1 MTHLSALAMQL
12 AIRHREL
19 KLIVEQYTG
28 LDRDALHIHIA
39 LLLYLATALLFRQS
53 RSSRLPWLVVFAFEI
68 GNEAWDLL
76 RNFNEVRPVY
86 GPDAFYLLEWRE
98 SVKDLWNTMLWPT
111 VLLLVGRY
119 TNLFERRSDAD
130 SKVKSEPV
138 TNAPQPY
145 GAER

>member
-12 AIRHREL
+12 AARHGDL

-39 LLLYLATALLFRQS
+39 LLLYLATALLFRQG

-76 RNFNEVRPVY
+76 RNYNEARPIL
-86 GPDAFYLLEWRE
+86 GPETFYLLEWRE
-98 SVKDLWNTMLWPT
+98 SIKDLWNTMLWPT

-119 TNLFERRSDAD
+119 TNLFERASDAD
-130 SKVKSEPV
+130 AKLKAEPV
-138 TNAPQPY
+138 ADAPQPY